1 MCHHCVMESV
11 KNRLLDRRSFFAGA
25 AAAAATAIAA
35 TAKPA
40 RAADAP
46 MMGKP
51 ASIWRRSRPSTC
63 SRLNPMTRPQPCRT
77 GGSSFTPGNWRNSA
91 SGPKGA

>member
-11 KNRLLDRRSFFAGA
+11 KNQLLDRRSFFAGA
-25 AAAAATAIAA
+25 AAAAPTAIAA
-35 TAKPA
+35 GAAKPA

-51 ASIWRRSRPSTC
+51 YD
-63 SRLNPMTRPQPCRT
+63 MTHELHQNFPT
-77 GGSSFTPGNWRNSA
+77 
-91 SGPKGA
+91 